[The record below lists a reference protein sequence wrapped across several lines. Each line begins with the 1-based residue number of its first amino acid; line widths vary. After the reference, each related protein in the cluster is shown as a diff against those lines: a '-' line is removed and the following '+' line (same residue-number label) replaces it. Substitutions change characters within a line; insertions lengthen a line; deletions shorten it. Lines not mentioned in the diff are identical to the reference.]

1 VFLFNGKKKR
11 RERKPLLFPECNSKT
26 THACKEIYLNLF
38 EPVSR
43 TITP

>member
-26 THACKEIYLNLF
+26 ADTCKEIYLNLF
-38 EPVSR
+38 EPASR